1 MQQVTLIGSHLYPG
15 RLWIHAASK
24 TPEGVEAVEG
34 LYRDIYSA
42 EGVDDLKFPEH
53 YPTSVLVGEINFAS
67 SLSLS
72 LALQVLYCDEGTV
85 FVSLTSRGCWLRMLA
100 ADLLLLLRQSACSI
114 LVDRS

>member
-1 MQQVTLIGSHLYPG
+1 MQQVKLVGTHLNPG

-42 EGVDDLKFPEH
+42 EGVADLKFPEH
-53 YPTSVLVGEINFAS
+53 YPTSVLVGEISFAS

-72 LALQVLYCDEGTV
+72 LALQSDESIV
-85 FVSLTSRGCWLRMLA
+85 FVSLQKVLP
-100 ADLLLLLRQSACSI
+100 LLRQSVWL
-114 LVDRS
+114 LVPGL